1 MSGPSPG
8 RGWWLG
14 SDGRWYPPEAARQRG
29 NPHKENADTHNEN
42 KDNSPYVATMG
53 VLQELLKTIQALI
66 TPKKAILGVAVTI
79 VIIIGIGHVH
89 QPSSPPINPSNSLP
103 GNELLS
109 AADMEQAAGGS
120 WQSDA
125 ADPQSGTCFSLPASP
140 SKSEA
145 VELSEALGARLVE
158 VVDSFPT
165 AEDAS
170 HAYTSFTSS
179 ENNCS
184 YENTDKEGVTSQ
196 FTVVPDSN
204 APNLDSASSLWD
216 VEGVPVALGGSSS
229 HDGAISAVRSG
240 NLDAFAYI
248 IVDTSN
254 SPSMTMLEN
263 NIEPALARK
272 L

>member
-1 MSGPSPG
+1 MTGQRPGP
-8 RGWWLG
+8 G
-14 SDGRWYPPEAARQRG
+14 SWQGKPRQ
-29 NPHKENADTHNEN
+29 ENTDTHKQNN
-42 KDNSPYVATMG
+42 DSSFLV
-53 VLQELLKTIQALI
+53 ELLKTIQELLKTVRTFI
-66 TPKKAILGVAVTI
+66 TAHKIIAGGGITI
-79 VIIIGIGHVH
+79 VIVLAIAATRPNPTP
-89 QPSSPPINPSNSLP
+89 PSPPSPPINPVPSS
-103 GNELLS
+103 ELLS

-170 HAYTSFTSS
+170 QAYTSFTSS

-184 YENTDKEGVTSQ
+184 FENTNKEGVTSQ

-216 VEGVPVALGGSSS
+216 VEGVPVALGGSPS
-229 HDGAISAVRSG
+229 HDGAVAAVRSG